1 MLAQNLRNSQL
12 IININRK
19 LISEAQYGNSID
31 LPSRLCCRGCKP
43 RRGAIAVA
51 KACGKSR
58 QAVDKWIHS
67 DKLPRTEYTGETR
80 YAELI
85 SELALARGKHL
96 DPAVLRANASPQ
108 KSAA

>member
-1 MLAQNLRNSQL
+1 METPLTCRAGSIAEAVNLA
-12 IININRK
+12 
-19 LISEAQYGNSID
+19 G
-31 LPSRLCCRGCKP
+31 
-43 RRGAIAVA
+43 GAIAVA